1 MKDEDLVALEVMVED
16 MLNNLYNSDLL
27 DGFDD
32 FEDKEEQCIKE
43 MINILKNR
51 LSYY

>member
-1 MKDEDLVALEVMVED
+1 MKNEDIVILEGMVED

-27 DGFDD
+27 VDD
-32 FEDKEEQCIKE
+32 DDEKEFKCIKE

-51 LSYY
+51 ISYY

>member
-1 MKDEDLVALEVMVED
+1 MKDEDLVALEVMVEE

>member
-1 MKDEDLVALEVMVED
+1 MKDEDLNALEVIVED

>member
-1 MKDEDLVALEVMVED
+1 MKDEDLVTLEVMVED